1 MDQDRPLTSE
11 EMIRRARADLE
22 QRHVV
27 QPPALDRERI
37 AAALEDEPEPA
48 SPTPRRTVSALP
60 EQQKPRRPQRIARPT
75 SRRPDDGFGEWEPSN
90 RAGLRAAIALG
101 LVLAGFIGFLRAA
114 FSSVG

>member
-11 EMIRRARADLE
+11 EMIRRARAELA
-22 QRHVV
+22 QRHVER
-27 QPPALDRERI
+27 PPTVDRERI
-37 AAALEDEPEPA
+37 AAALDDEPELE
-48 SPTPRRTVSALP
+48 SPTPRRTVPAFP
-60 EQQKPRRPQRIARPT
+60 EQQKPRRPQRVAPPTARR
-75 SRRPDDGFGEWEPSN
+75 SDDGFGGWEPAN